1 MRTDTNT
8 LISCY
13 SQGRLRIYFCFIRN
27 NSNIKYIHCEK
38 SYSILSEKGIA
49 ERIQQDHYHRRN
61 DIRTN
66 ALYEDDVFAYE
77 PYQFPWNDPATG
89 QSQSA
94 KWIIE
99 TSRARE
105 RLLQIFVQLF
115 EASLIAHPLLL
126 VNFLERS
133 AMLPASFLVIFS

>member
-8 LISCY
+8 VISCY

-61 DIRTN
+61 AIRTS
-66 ALYEDDVFAYE
+66 ALYEDVFAYE

-99 TSRARE
+99 TSRVRE

-115 EASLIAHPLLL
+115 EASLIALL